1 MGEVCERPREVEVE
15 VEVCVCMSAGFGG
28 EFRCQYADTAPQYV
42 EAVLEWWEEAHVRG
56 LHDAIERSGR
66 MGDTNTQ

>member
-1 MGEVCERPREVEVE
+1 M
-15 VEVCVCMSAGFGG
+15 CVYVGGFWG